1 MATVTLRVLTG
12 PDQGSAFTVPP
23 TGATLGR
30 TRVADIHL
38 SDGLL
43 SRLHCRF
50 EMVPGPTVQDLG
62 SSNGTLLNGVSIG
75 LDPKPLKHGDLL
87 TVGNS
92 LLHVEVQDESASTE
106 AQKTELLSFQAAVQ
120 AAAALA
126 PQVAAPP
133 PAPEVPASA
142 APVAVDLG
150 LAPKAEPE
158 VKAKSKGML
167 QAIILTLTAILML
180 VIGAGVIFSMSKPS
194 AKTAAP
200 RALPSANDLP
210 LEFQYERLE
219 INERMLYRSRIT
231 YTHDGT
237 LAVDSVDLG
246 EQNRKFATKKTL
258 NDQAKAALRREI
270 LESNYTAIPEI
281 FPEQGANPCALH
293 RQQLTIV
300 LGSSIWKRTAENTS
314 NDTFARLANRLET
327 FARNELGIWAAELSV
342 EELTEK
348 GEEQLSLAQRY
359 WEQRDLDDE
368 KLYLALAA
376 YKLGC
381 SYLETLNPKPDF
393 ARELTLGRKT
403 AEALLTERYEA
414 AIFSIDQAL
423 NTQRYADAAASL
435 RKILRM
441 IPDREDERNRQ
452 ATDKLLQI
460 ENRYLKKGGR

>member
-1 MATVTLRVLTG
+1 MATLTLRVLNG
-12 PDQGSAFTVPP
+12 PEQGSSFTVPP
-23 TGATLGR
+23 GGATLGR
-30 TRVADIHL
+30 TRVADIRL

-50 EMVPGPTVQDLG
+50 DFAPEPTVQDLG
-62 SSNGTLLNGVSIG
+62 SSNGTLLNGTALGPEPEV
-75 LDPKPLKHGDLL
+75 LKSGDLL
-87 TVGNS
+87 TVGDTI
-92 LLHVEVQDESASTE
+92 LRVEVQGEVAPVE
-106 AQKTELLSFQAAVQ
+106 APKTVALSPQELARAAE
-120 AAAALA
+120 ALVA
-126 PQVAAPP
+126 QVAPPQPVPEAPA
-133 PAPEVPASA
+133 APE
-142 APVAVDLG
+142 AVDLG
-150 LAPKAEPE
+150 LAPKPE
-158 VKAKSKGML
+158 VPEQTKRKPL
-167 QAIILTLTAILML
+167 QALILAL
-180 VIGAGVIFSMSKPS
+180 VALLVLVVGAGIALTFGQSPKP
-194 AKTAAP
+194 TARP
-200 RALPSANDLP
+200 KALPSAESLP

-219 INERMLYRSRIT
+219 INERTLYRSRIT

-246 EQNRKFATKKTL
+246 EQDRKFSTKKVL

-270 LESNYTAIPEI
+270 LESNYTAIPEL
-281 FPEQGANPCALH
+281 FPEQGANPQALH

-300 LGSSIWKRTAENTS
+300 LGTTIWKRTAENAT

-348 GEEQLSLAQRY
+348 GEEQLRLALRY
-359 WEQRDLDDE
+359 WDQRDLDDE
-368 KLYLALAA
+368 KLYLSLAA

-393 ARELTLGRKT
+393 ARELNQGRQA

-414 AIFSIDQAL
+414 VIFTIDQAL
-423 NTQRYADAAASL
+423 NTQRYADAATAL

-460 ENRYLKKGGR
+460 ENRYLKKGARQ

>member
-1 MATVTLRVLTG
+1 MATLTLRVLNG
-12 PDQGSAFTVPP
+12 PEQGSSFTVPP
-23 TGATLGR
+23 GGATLGR

-50 EMVPGPTVQDLG
+50 ELTPGPTVQDLG
-62 SSNGTLLNGVSIG
+62 SSNGTLLNGTAIG
-75 LDPKPLKHGDLL
+75 TAPEVLKEGDLL
-87 TVGNS
+87 TVGDTI
-92 LLHVEVQDESASTE
+92 LRVEVQGAEPPIELSKTAVLAPQEQPQATE
-106 AQKTELLSFQAAVQ
+106 AQ
-120 AAAALA
+120 LA
-126 PQVAAPP
+126 QVAPP
-133 PAPEVPASA
+133 QSAPEASA
-142 APVAVDLG
+142 AVPEAVDLG
-150 LAPKAEPE
+150 LAPKPE
-158 VKAKSKGML
+158 SPERAKRKPL
-167 QAIILTLTAILML
+167 HAIILALAAILVL
-180 VIGAGVIFSMSKPS
+180 VVGVGIVVTTGNPPTQPARPKS
-194 AKTAAP
+194 
-200 RALPSANDLP
+200 LPSAENLP

-246 EQNRKFATKKTL
+246 EQNRKFSTKKTL

-270 LESNYTAIPEI
+270 LESNYTAIPEL
-281 FPEQGANPCALH
+281 FPEQGTNPQTLH

-300 LGSSIWKRTAENTS
+300 LGTTIWKRTAENTT

-327 FARNELGIWAAELSV
+327 FTRNELGIWAAELSV

-348 GEEQLSLAQRY
+348 GEEQLRLGQRY
-359 WEQRDLDDE
+359 WDQRDLDDE

-381 SYLETLNPKPDF
+381 SYLETLNPKPAF
-393 ARELTLGRKT
+393 ARELNQGRQA

-414 AIFSIDQAL
+414 VIFSIDQAL
-423 NTQRYADAAASL
+423 NTQRYADAATAL

-460 ENRYLKKGGR
+460 ENRYLKKGAH